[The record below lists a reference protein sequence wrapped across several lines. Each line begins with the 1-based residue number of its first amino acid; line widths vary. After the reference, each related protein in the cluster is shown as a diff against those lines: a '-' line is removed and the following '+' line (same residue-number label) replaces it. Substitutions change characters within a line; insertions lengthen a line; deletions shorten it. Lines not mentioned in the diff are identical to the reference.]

1 MLLTYGDCSKLRGT
15 EWCMLEVRSE
25 KTIEPT
31 LRRIGKAIPAIFRDD
46 ALELFIPIGRRDL
59 DTFDLEAAAYLF
71 VRSTSFSGLLR
82 LKTITGVVSL
92 VTEGDSNRPSKVI
105 KVQDRD
111 VQALMRD
118 AEKRFREHSSG
129 IGVGSFARVLNG
141 ETRDFCGTV
150 VAVGSGRAVVRI
162 RLKTRS
168 IMLETPLANLLN
180 LSHVPPEL
188 RTYYHCPLVS
198 GLKEEER
205 REGSPPAL
213 RAVCA
218 AIDRE
223 VEEALAHGLTPEE
236 HASLGGEAAARKAEA
251 AKRAKDIFEALGLV
265 REDTR
270 LGEAPPV
277 PKRPAEPLKRSRQK
291 TVTALVRK
299 LILIDCIHTPM
310 GVATRVVAAI
320 KAGEVKP
327 PKNFFI
333 IYTIVKDC
341 LMRYWVKEDRPDLKS
356 YREAVRHYGDVYRFS
371 ARQIAK
377 VDPTLQIPLGNKGG

>member
-1 MLLTYGDCSKLRGT
+1 
-15 EWCMLEVRSE
+15 MLEVRSE

-105 KVQDRD
+105 KVQDSD
-111 VQALMRD
+111 VQALMRT
-118 AEKRFREHSSG
+118 AEKRFRGHSSG
-129 IGVGSFARVLNG
+129 IGIGSFVRVLNG
-141 ETRDFCGTV
+141 ETRDFCGSV
-150 VAVGSGRAVVRI
+150 VAMGSGRAVVRI

-198 GLKEEER
+198 GLRDEP
-205 REGSPPAL
+205 GVQ
-213 RAVCA
+213 AVCDS
-218 AIDRE
+218 IDRE
-223 VEEALAHGLTPEE
+223 IEEALSHGLTPEE
-236 HASLGGEAAARKAEA
+236 HASLGGETSARKAEA
-251 AKRAKDIFEALGLV
+251 VRRAERIAEALELV
-265 REDTR
+265 RGDTR
-270 LGEAPPV
+270 LEEAPAA
-277 PKRPAEPLKRSRQK
+277 PKRPAAPLKRSRQR

-299 LILIDCIHTPM
+299 LILIDHIHVPM
-310 GVATRVVAAI
+310 GVATKVVAAI
-320 KAGEVKP
+320 RDREVKP

-333 IYTIVKDC
+333 VYTIIKDC
-341 LMRYWVKEDRPDLKS
+341 LMRYWVKEDRPDIKS
-356 YREAVRHYGDVYRFS
+356 YREAVKHYGDVYRFS

-377 VDPTLQIPLGNKGG
+377 VDPSLQIPLGNKGQAVFHGVKAGTAEGPGPGGKE

>member
-1 MLLTYGDCSKLRGT
+1 MLLTYGDCSKLKGT

-31 LRRIGKAIPAIFRDD
+31 LRRIGKAIPFIFRDD

-105 KVQDRD
+105 RVQDSD

-118 AEKRFREHSSG
+118 AERRFREHSSG
-129 IGVGSFARVLNG
+129 IGIGSFVRVLNG
-141 ETRDFCGTV
+141 ETRDFCGSV
-150 VAVGSGRAVVRI
+150 VAMGSGRAVVRI

-198 GLKEEER
+198 GLREEP
-205 REGSPPAL
+205 SVK
-213 RAVCA
+213 AVCA
-218 AIDRE
+218 SIDKE
-223 VEEALAHGLTPEE
+223 IEEALSHGLTPEE
-236 HASLGGEAAARKAEA
+236 HASLGEETGARKAEA
-251 AKRAKDIFEALGLV
+251 ARRAGHVAEALELV
-265 REDTR
+265 RGDTR
-270 LGEAPPV
+270 LEEAPA
-277 PKRPAEPLKRSRQK
+277 PKRAAAPLKRSRQK

-299 LILIDCIHTPM
+299 LILIDHIHVPM

-320 KAGEVKP
+320 RAGEVKP
-327 PKNFFI
+327 PKNYFI
-333 IYTIVKDC
+333 IYTIIKDC
-341 LMRYWVKEDRPDLKS
+341 LMKYWVRGDSPGIKS
-356 YREAVRHYGDVYRFS
+356 YREAVKHYGDVYRFS
-371 ARQIAK
+371 ARQISK
-377 VDPTLQIPLGNKGG
+377 VDPALQIPLGNKG